1 MLLWKYVEL
10 VNDLY
15 AEPENEEILS
25 SFMFPCTKLKQ
36 LGPIPKNME
45 QIMQSE
51 ISMVTL
57 TLLKKLKIVTQIL
70 AWSEHS

>member
-45 QIMQSE
+45 QIIQSE
-51 ISMVTL
+51 ISMV

>member
-36 LGPIPKNME
+36 LVPIPKNME

-51 ISMVTL
+51 ISMVTHSFKKAENCDAN
-57 TLLKKLKIVTQIL
+57 TCLKWT
-70 AWSEHS
+70 